1 MSSITERLKF
11 LSDKFDIFD
20 SKGLESKVKKLN
32 SDGYDVI
39 KITSDDDGDN
49 CLAIVST
56 IDIGDKVKSYF
67 SISKH
72 VFDTMVDSDP
82 TPNKMYTQW
91 MLNTFQRLLK
101 NGKYVEAVRF
111 GVEDLPL
118 AKEYLEIFEGNKRKQ
133 KFKNLC
139 SGSYVLKNISD
150 PTDINQYKSLSQL
163 YDAVDPFIVRDASGI
178 EQLLYKFVDS
188 GQAEIGVRDR
198 KYTVYVPLT
207 RDASVVFD
215 SFANWCTC
223 KSGNGMFQHY
233 TNNYKAPNGKKSKIY
248 IIINNE
254 FFSGK
259 VNDESLYQIHF
270 ESDQVKDRKNDF
282 SNTSLYEKVLMNS
295 EGLSNYFQEI
305 LLDLS
310 RMIKSV
316 NNNQYLNHLIKFGFS
331 DSLFEI
337 MEETTPIIIFKDRE
351 VPKMGDLSKFKNLE
365 TLEMNNTN
373 LVSIHPSVCTLQN
386 LEVMVVRDNK
396 LTNIPKEIG
405 NLKRLVFLNIL
416 GNKIDEI
423 PDTIKYLDKSNG
435 GNLHRVAVSSKD
447 IGDDNYQKLKRL
459 LPNTLI
465 VDPQ

>member
-20 SKGLESKVKKLN
+20 SKELELKIKKLN
-32 SDGYDVI
+32 SDGYSVV
-39 KITSDDDGDN
+39 KISSDDDI

-56 IDIGDKVKSYF
+56 IEVGEKFRTYF
-67 SISKH
+67 SVSKH
-72 VFDTMVDSDP
+72 IFDTMVDSDP

-101 NGKYVEAVRF
+101 SDKYVEAVRF
-111 GVEDLPL
+111 GIEDLPL
-118 AKEYLEIFEGNKRKQ
+118 AKEYLLIFESNKRKQ

-139 SGSYVLKNISD
+139 SGSFILKNITD
-150 PTDINQYKSLSQL
+150 PTDINQYKSLGQL

-178 EQLLYKFVDS
+178 EKLLYKFVDS

-198 KYTVYVPLT
+198 KYTVYIPLT

-223 KSGNGMFQHY
+223 KSDNGMFNHY
-233 TNNYKAPNGKKSKIY
+233 TTNYKIPNGKKSKIY

-259 VNDESLYQIHF
+259 VNDDSLYQIHF
-270 ESDQVKDRKNDF
+270 ETGQVKDRKNDY
-282 SNTSLYEKVLMNS
+282 SNTSLYDKILMNS
-295 EGLSNYFQEI
+295 EGLSDYFQEI
-305 LLDLS
+305 LLGLS
-310 RMIKSV
+310 KMVKSIS
-316 NNNQYLNHLIKFGFS
+316 NNEYLNHLIKFGFS
-331 DSLFEI
+331 DTLFEV

-365 TLEMNNTN
+365 TLEMNNTK
-373 LVSIHPSVCTLQN
+373 LASIHPSVCSLKT

-396 LTNIPKEIG
+396 ITTIPKEIG
-405 NLKRLVFLNIL
+405 NLKNLIFLNIL
-416 GNKIDEI
+416 GNAITEI

-435 GNLHRVAVSSKD
+435 GCLHRVAVSAKD
-447 IGDDNYQKLKRL
+447 IGGDNYEKLKRL
-459 LPNTLI
+459 LPNTQI